1 MLFKIIWRSF
11 LRQTRN
17 YIVYFLSMTTAVMIF
32 YSFSA
37 MTYDQPLT
45 LRARQDIQI
54 EGVLT
59 LGNVFVAMVV
69 LIFMLGAN
77 QFFIQQRQ
85 KEIGL
90 YQLFG
95 LRKSRIIFQFLIEG
109 VVLNVFSLIVGIVM
123 GIIFSKF
130 FAMIL
135 IKAMDLNLESR
146 FFISWASILTTVVMF
161 FVAISLISLQN
172 MWLIWQKQLI
182 DLFQP
187 KRVVSSRRFT
197 VRWSAYVI
205 GLFSVLLISIGYY
218 IAVNFVEVLNRY
230 IQQTEDFSSVLW
242 VPLLIFSLCVC
253 GTYLFFAYG
262 IQACLYLTAKWRM
275 FSYRDVRFFALQNT
289 RHLLS
294 KSWRTLALISVIVG
308 IAISLIGGAISVF
321 EMSYRYTDLSQPVDF
336 QITADESKQLEQ
348 LIQESGGEITDKLTV
363 SLKAVG
369 THSLQP
375 IQFLE
380 DETYE
385 NIAIFDLISE
395 SMYHDIR
402 QIVPRLPELKLTKA
416 DQGVMV
422 DLSPAMVSKRQF
434 SKAEQKIT
442 LPNENTVHLTQ
453 RFSTMIGD
461 SLLRYGSNLLV
472 VTDELYQKVE
482 GIDYQLVYLNATGY
496 NEEQLQKKYVSQLP
510 TDWGHDVSY
519 HYVYK
524 EGQLKGSI
532 KPVSD
537 EASSEN
543 KEEQR
548 ISRLNQTS
556 RYPNVRSDRRQG
568 GIFLYVALF
577 VGMIVLITTASTLMV
592 RQFFEAGREKQ
603 NYQLLQQIGI
613 PKKTLRRAVYHQN
626 AWIFFPTMLLA
637 TTHGSFAIYMLT
649 ELVQDANY
657 WVAYLFCFI
666 TIFIFTSAY
675 FLTTNFYLRIVE
687 E

>member
-17 YIVYFLSMTTAVMIF
+17 YVVYFLSMTTAVMIF

-69 LIFMLGAN
+69 LFFMLGAN

-109 VVLNVFSLIVGIVM
+109 VVLNVFSLLVGIIM
-123 GIIFSKF
+123 GIVFSKF

-135 IKAMDLNLESR
+135 IKAMDLNIESR
-146 FFISWASILTTVVMF
+146 FFISWASVLTTVVMF

-187 KRVVSSRRFT
+187 KRVIASRHLT
-197 VRWSAYVI
+197 VRWSAYLI
-205 GLFSVLLISIGYY
+205 GIFSVLLISIGYY
-218 IAVNFVEVLNRY
+218 IAVNFVDVLNSY

-242 VPLLIFSLCVC
+242 VPLFIFSLCVF

-262 IQACLYLTAKWRM
+262 IQALLDGSTKWRA
-275 FSYRDVRFFALQNT
+275 FSYRQLRFFTLNHT

-294 KSWRTLALISVIVG
+294 KSWRTLSLISVIVG
-308 IAISLIGGAISVF
+308 IAISLIGGAIGIF
-321 EMSYRYTDLSQPVDF
+321 AMSYRYTDLSQPVDF
-336 QITADESKQLEQ
+336 QITVEESTRLEELLQ
-348 LIQESGGEITDKLTV
+348 QNGGEITQKTIV
-363 SLKAVG
+363 PLKVVG
-369 THSLQP
+369 THSLRP
-375 IQFLE
+375 IQFLDE
-380 DETYE
+380 ETYE
-385 NIAIFDLISE
+385 EIALFDLISE
-395 SMYHDIR
+395 QSYNEIR
-402 QIVPRLPELKLTKA
+402 TMIPHLPAVNLDKTDEAVMIDLNTAMMNKRLLT
-416 DQGVMV
+416 
-422 DLSPAMVSKRQF
+422 
-434 SKAEQKIT
+434 KAEQKIT
-442 LPNENTVHLTQ
+442 LPNGINVHLSE
-453 RFSTMIGD
+453 RYSNLIGD

-472 VTDELYQKVE
+472 VTDNLYQQAE

-496 NEEQLQKKYVSQLP
+496 DEEQFQKTYVSQLP
-510 TDWGHDVSY
+510 TDWGNDISY
-519 HYVYK
+519 QYEYTN
-524 EGQLKGSI
+524 GQLKGDI
-532 KPVSD
+532 QRATD
-537 EASSEN
+537 DDISEDS
-543 KEEQR
+543 EGQR
-548 ISRLNQTS
+548 VSRLNQTS
-556 RYPNVRSDRRQG
+556 RYPNVRADRRQG
-568 GIFLYVALF
+568 GIFLYVTLF

-603 NYQLLQQIGI
+603 NYQLLQQIGL
-613 PKKTLRRAVYHQN
+613 PKKALHRAVYQQN

-637 TTHGSFAIYMLT
+637 TSHGSFAIYMLT
-649 ELVQDANY
+649 KLVQDANY

>member
-1 MLFKIIWRSF
+1 
-11 LRQTRN
+11 
-17 YIVYFLSMTTAVMIF
+17 
-32 YSFSA
+32 

-69 LIFMLGAN
+69 LFFMLGAN

-109 VVLNVFSLIVGIVM
+109 VVLNVFSLLVGIIM

-135 IKAMDLNLESR
+135 IKAMDLNIESR
-146 FFISWASILTTVVMF
+146 FFISWASVLTTVVMF

-187 KRVVSSRRFT
+187 KRVIASRHLT
-197 VRWSAYVI
+197 VRWSAYLI
-205 GLFSVLLISIGYY
+205 GIFSVLLISIGYY
-218 IAVNFVEVLNRY
+218 IAVNFVDVLNSY

-242 VPLLIFSLCVC
+242 VPLFIFSLCVF

-262 IQACLYLTAKWRM
+262 IQALLDGSTKWRA
-275 FSYRDVRFFALQNT
+275 FSYRQLRFFTLNHT

-294 KSWRTLALISVIVG
+294 KSWRTLSLISVIVG
-308 IAISLIGGAISVF
+308 IAISLIGGAIGIF
-321 EMSYRYTDLSQPVDF
+321 AMSYRYTDLSQPVDF
-336 QITADESKQLEQ
+336 QITAEESTRLEELLQ
-348 LIQESGGEITDKLTV
+348 QNGGEITQKTIV
-363 SLKAVG
+363 PLKVVG
-369 THSLQP
+369 THSLRP
-375 IQFLE
+375 IQFLD

-385 NIAIFDLISE
+385 EIALFDLISE
-395 SMYHDIR
+395 HSYNEIR
-402 QIVPRLPELKLTKA
+402 TMIPHLPVVNLDKTDEAVMIDLNTAMLNKRLLT
-416 DQGVMV
+416 
-422 DLSPAMVSKRQF
+422 
-434 SKAEQKIT
+434 KAEQKIT
-442 LPNENTVHLTQ
+442 LPNGINVHLSE
-453 RFSTMIGD
+453 RYSDLIGD

-472 VTDELYQKVE
+472 VTDNLYQQAG

-496 NEEQLQKKYVSQLP
+496 DEEQFQKTYVSQLP
-510 TDWGHDVSY
+510 TDWGNDIIY
-519 HYVYK
+519 QYEYTN
-524 EGQLKGSI
+524 GQLKGDI
-532 KPVSD
+532 QRATD
-537 EASSEN
+537 DDISEDS
-543 KEEQR
+543 EGQR
-548 ISRLNQTS
+548 VSRLNQTS
-556 RYPNVRSDRRQG
+556 RYPNVRADRRQG
-568 GIFLYVALF
+568 GIFLYVTLF

-603 NYQLLQQIGI
+603 NYQLLQQIGL
-613 PKKTLRRAVYHQN
+613 PKKALHRAVYQQN

-637 TTHGSFAIYMLT
+637 TSHGSFAIYMLT
-649 ELVQDANY
+649 KLVQDANY

>member
-17 YIVYFLSMTTAVMIF
+17 YVVYFLSMTTAVMIF

-69 LIFMLGAN
+69 LFFMLGAN

-109 VVLNVFSLIVGIVM
+109 VVLNVFSLLVGIIM
-123 GIIFSKF
+123 GIVFSKF

-135 IKAMDLNLESR
+135 IKAMDLNIESR
-146 FFISWASILTTVVMF
+146 FFISWASVLTTVVMF

-187 KRVVSSRRFT
+187 KRVIASRHLT
-197 VRWSAYVI
+197 VRWSAYLI
-205 GLFSVLLISIGYY
+205 GIFSVLLISIGYY
-218 IAVNFVEVLNRY
+218 IAVNFVDVLNSY

-242 VPLLIFSLCVC
+242 VPLFIFSLCVF

-262 IQACLYLTAKWRM
+262 IQALLDGSTKWRA
-275 FSYRDVRFFALQNT
+275 FSYRQLRFFTLNHT

-294 KSWRTLALISVIVG
+294 KSWRTLSLISVIVG
-308 IAISLIGGAISVF
+308 IAISLIGGAIGIF
-321 EMSYRYTDLSQPVDF
+321 AMSYRYTDLSQPVDF
-336 QITADESKQLEQ
+336 QITAEESTRLEELLQ
-348 LIQESGGEITDKLTV
+348 QNGGEITQKTIV
-363 SLKAVG
+363 PLKVVG
-369 THSLQP
+369 THSLRP
-375 IQFLE
+375 VQFLD

-385 NIAIFDLISE
+385 EIALFDLISE
-395 SMYHDIR
+395 QSYNEIR
-402 QIVPRLPELKLTKA
+402 TMIPHLPAVNLDKTDEAVMIDLNTAMLNKRLLT
-416 DQGVMV
+416 
-422 DLSPAMVSKRQF
+422 
-434 SKAEQKIT
+434 KAEQKIT
-442 LPNENTVHLTQ
+442 LPNGINVHLSE
-453 RFSTMIGD
+453 RYSNLIGD

-472 VTDELYQKVE
+472 VTDNLYQQAE

-496 NEEQLQKKYVSQLP
+496 DEEQFQKTYVSQLP
-510 TDWGHDVSY
+510 TDWGNDISY
-519 HYVYK
+519 QYEYTN
-524 EGQLKGSI
+524 GQLKGDI
-532 KPVSD
+532 QRATD
-537 EASSEN
+537 DDISEDS
-543 KEEQR
+543 EGQR
-548 ISRLNQTS
+548 VSRLNQTS
-556 RYPNVRSDRRQG
+556 RYPNVRADRRQG
-568 GIFLYVALF
+568 GIFLYVTLF

-603 NYQLLQQIGI
+603 NYQLLQQIGL
-613 PKKTLRRAVYHQN
+613 PKKALHRAVYQQN

-637 TTHGSFAIYMLT
+637 TSHGSFAIYMLT
-649 ELVQDANY
+649 KLVQDANY

>member
-17 YIVYFLSMTTAVMIF
+17 YVVYFLSMTTAVMIF

-69 LIFMLGAN
+69 LFFMLGAN

-109 VVLNVFSLIVGIVM
+109 VVLNVFSLLVGIIM
-123 GIIFSKF
+123 GIFSKF

-135 IKAMDLNLESR
+135 IKAMDLNIESR
-146 FFISWASILTTVVMF
+146 FFISWASVLTTVVMF

-187 KRVVSSRRFT
+187 KRVIASRHLT
-197 VRWSAYVI
+197 VRWSAYLI
-205 GLFSVLLISIGYY
+205 GIFSVLLISIGYY
-218 IAVNFVEVLNRY
+218 IAVNFVDVLNSY

-242 VPLLIFSLCVC
+242 VPLFIFSLCVF

-262 IQACLYLTAKWRM
+262 IQALLDGSTKWRA
-275 FSYRDVRFFALQNT
+275 FSYRQLRFFTLNHT

-294 KSWRTLALISVIVG
+294 KSWRTLSLISVIVG
-308 IAISLIGGAISVF
+308 IAISLIGGAIGIF
-321 EMSYRYTDLSQPVDF
+321 AMSYRYTDLSQPVDF
-336 QITADESKQLEQ
+336 QITAEESTRLEELLQ
-348 LIQESGGEITDKLTV
+348 QNGGEITQKTIV
-363 SLKAVG
+363 PLKVVG
-369 THSLQP
+369 THSLRP
-375 IQFLE
+375 IQFLD

-385 NIAIFDLISE
+385 EIALFDLISE
-395 SMYHDIR
+395 HSYNEIR
-402 QIVPRLPELKLTKA
+402 TMIPHLPVVNLDKTDEAVMIDLNTAMLNKRLLT
-416 DQGVMV
+416 
-422 DLSPAMVSKRQF
+422 
-434 SKAEQKIT
+434 KAEQKIT
-442 LPNENTVHLTQ
+442 LPNGINVHLSE
-453 RFSTMIGD
+453 RYSDLIGD

-472 VTDELYQKVE
+472 VTDNLYQQAG

-496 NEEQLQKKYVSQLP
+496 DEEQFQKTYVSQLP
-510 TDWGHDVSY
+510 TDWGNDIIY
-519 HYVYK
+519 QYEYTN
-524 EGQLKGSI
+524 GQLKGDI
-532 KPVSD
+532 QRATD
-537 EASSEN
+537 DDISEDS
-543 KEEQR
+543 EGQR
-548 ISRLNQTS
+548 VSRLNQTS
-556 RYPNVRSDRRQG
+556 RYPNVRADRRQG
-568 GIFLYVALF
+568 GIFLYVTLF

-603 NYQLLQQIGI
+603 NYQLLQQIGL
-613 PKKTLRRAVYHQN
+613 PKKALHRAVYQQN

-637 TTHGSFAIYMLT
+637 TSHGSFAIYMLT
-649 ELVQDANY
+649 KLVQDANY

>member
-17 YIVYFLSMTTAVMIF
+17 YVVYFLSMTTAVMIF

-69 LIFMLGAN
+69 LFFMLGAN

-109 VVLNVFSLIVGIVM
+109 VVLNVFSLLVGIIM
-123 GIIFSKF
+123 GIVFSKF

-135 IKAMDLNLESR
+135 IKAMDLNIESR
-146 FFISWASILTTVVMF
+146 FFISWASVLTTVVMF

-187 KRVVSSRRFT
+187 KRVIASRHLT
-197 VRWSAYVI
+197 VRWSAYLI
-205 GLFSVLLISIGYY
+205 GIFSVLLISIGYY
-218 IAVNFVEVLNRY
+218 IAVNFVDVLNSY

-242 VPLLIFSLCVC
+242 VPLFIFSLCVF

-262 IQACLYLTAKWRM
+262 IQALLDGSTKWRA
-275 FSYRDVRFFALQNT
+275 FSYRQLRFFTLNHT

-294 KSWRTLALISVIVG
+294 KSWRTLSLISVIVG
-308 IAISLIGGAISVF
+308 IAISLIGGAIGIF
-321 EMSYRYTDLSQPVDF
+321 AMSYRYTDLSQPVDF
-336 QITADESKQLEQ
+336 QITVEESTRLEELLQ
-348 LIQESGGEITDKLTV
+348 QNGGEITQKTIV
-363 SLKAVG
+363 PLKVVG
-369 THSLQP
+369 THSLRP
-375 IQFLE
+375 IQFLDE
-380 DETYE
+380 ETYE
-385 NIAIFDLISE
+385 EIALFDLISE
-395 SMYHDIR
+395 QSYNEIR
-402 QIVPRLPELKLTKA
+402 TMIPHLPAVNLDKTDEAVMIDLNTAMLNKRLLT
-416 DQGVMV
+416 
-422 DLSPAMVSKRQF
+422 
-434 SKAEQKIT
+434 KAEQKIT
-442 LPNENTVHLTQ
+442 LPNGINVHLSE
-453 RFSTMIGD
+453 RYSNLIGD

-472 VTDELYQKVE
+472 VTDNLYQQAE

-496 NEEQLQKKYVSQLP
+496 DEEQFQKTYVSQLP
-510 TDWGHDVSY
+510 TDWGNDISY
-519 HYVYK
+519 QYEYTN
-524 EGQLKGSI
+524 GQLKGDI
-532 KPVSD
+532 QRATD
-537 EASSEN
+537 DDISEDS
-543 KEEQR
+543 EGQR
-548 ISRLNQTS
+548 VSRLNQTS
-556 RYPNVRSDRRQG
+556 RYPNVRADRRQG
-568 GIFLYVALF
+568 GIFLYVTLF

-603 NYQLLQQIGI
+603 NYQLLQQIGL
-613 PKKTLRRAVYHQN
+613 PKKALHRAVYQQN

-637 TTHGSFAIYMLT
+637 TSHGSFAIYMLT
-649 ELVQDANY
+649 KLVQDANY

>member
-17 YIVYFLSMTTAVMIF
+17 YVVYFLSMTTAVMIF

-69 LIFMLGAN
+69 LFFMLGAN

-95 LRKSRIIFQFLIEG
+95 LRKSLIIFQFLIEG
-109 VVLNVFSLIVGIVM
+109 VVLNVFSLLVGIIM

-135 IKAMDLNLESR
+135 IKAMDLNIESR
-146 FFISWASILTTVVMF
+146 FFISWASVLTTVVMF

-187 KRVVSSRRFT
+187 KRVIASRHLT
-197 VRWSAYVI
+197 VRWSAYLI
-205 GLFSVLLISIGYY
+205 GIFSVLLISIGYY
-218 IAVNFVEVLNRY
+218 IAVNFVDVLNSY

-242 VPLLIFSLCVC
+242 VPLFIFSLCVF

-262 IQACLYLTAKWRM
+262 IQALLDGSTKWRA
-275 FSYRDVRFFALQNT
+275 FSYRQLRFFTLNHT

-294 KSWRTLALISVIVG
+294 KSWRTLSLISVIVG
-308 IAISLIGGAISVF
+308 IAISLIGGAIGIF
-321 EMSYRYTDLSQPVDF
+321 AMSYRYTDLSQPVDF
-336 QITADESKQLEQ
+336 QITAEESTRLEELLQ
-348 LIQESGGEITDKLTV
+348 QNGGEITQKTIV
-363 SLKAVG
+363 PLKVVG
-369 THSLQP
+369 THSLRP
-375 IQFLE
+375 IQFLD

-385 NIAIFDLISE
+385 EIALFDLISE
-395 SMYHDIR
+395 HSYNEIR
-402 QIVPRLPELKLTKA
+402 TMIPHLPVVNLDKTDEAVMIDLNTAMLNKRLLT
-416 DQGVMV
+416 
-422 DLSPAMVSKRQF
+422 
-434 SKAEQKIT
+434 KAEQKIT
-442 LPNENTVHLTQ
+442 LPNGINVHLSE
-453 RFSTMIGD
+453 RYSDLIGD

-472 VTDELYQKVE
+472 VTDNLYQQAG

-496 NEEQLQKKYVSQLP
+496 DEEQFQKTYVSQLP
-510 TDWGHDVSY
+510 TDWGNDIIY
-519 HYVYK
+519 QYEYTN
-524 EGQLKGSI
+524 GQLKGDI
-532 KPVSD
+532 QRATD
-537 EASSEN
+537 DDISEDS
-543 KEEQR
+543 EGQR
-548 ISRLNQTS
+548 VSRLNQTS
-556 RYPNVRSDRRQG
+556 RYPNVRADRRQG
-568 GIFLYVALF
+568 GIFLYVTLF

-603 NYQLLQQIGI
+603 NYQLLQQIGL
-613 PKKTLRRAVYHQN
+613 PKKALHRAVYQQN

-637 TTHGSFAIYMLT
+637 TSHGSFAIYMLT
-649 ELVQDANY
+649 KLVQDANY